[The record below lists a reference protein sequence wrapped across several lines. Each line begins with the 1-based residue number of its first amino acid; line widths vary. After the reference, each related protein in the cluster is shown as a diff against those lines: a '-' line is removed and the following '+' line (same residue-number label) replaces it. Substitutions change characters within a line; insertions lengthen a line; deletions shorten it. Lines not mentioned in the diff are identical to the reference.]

1 MDPFT
6 ITTLATAGLELGRAA
21 HKAGRAKKL
30 RGQYEAANRDIQT
43 IDPTEIAFMGEL
55 KRREAAYAA
64 GTDAITG
71 YNQQQ
76 IRNTGAQTQ
85 ENIMRGGGGVGDLL
99 RSQRVTDQ
107 QIGATGASA
116 QARADMIMGQR
127 GQMVGAFAKRTF
139 QRKMSEA
146 SRLWQEA
153 THQREG
159 SNASLQAGI
168 AMLPQVAG
176 GLGKKVTSPG
186 SDVMTEQ
193 LSNYSESLGAPS
205 SPATPADYR
214 SPGIT
219 AKPAWWTGDTPPVW
233 WQ

>member
-6 ITTLATAGLELGRAA
+6 ITTLATAGLELGRSAV
-21 HKAGRAKKL
+21 KAGRARKL

-43 IDPTEIAFMGEL
+43 IDPTEMAFMGEL

-107 QIGATGASA
+107 QIGGTGASA

-176 GLGKKVTSPG
+176 GFGKKAPDQTPEFLKDSP
-186 SDVMTEQ
+186 S
-193 LSNYSESLGAPS
+193 
-205 SPATPADYR
+205 YR

-219 AKPAWWTGDTPPVW
+219 PKPAWWTGDTPPVW